1 MRIRCKCHFF
11 SCLDTCKPFT
21 REGLSSLIPRCE
33 CGLPGLL
40 VEFGRTPGI
49 MASLPSPN
57 PATLPASPNP
67 EICWKVTA
75 VWVMVAMYTD
85 IATEG
90 TRGVSSGLETLGAG
104 ADSFT
109 CTCLMIS
116 TYHSLRSAT
125 KPLNHWLALPL
136 SHWPGIQNQYYIFSA
151 CQVYLCCLIYTA
163 CFSQVTALHE

>member
-1 MRIRCKCHFF
+1 MQMPLF

-90 TRGVSSGLETLGAG
+90 TPAG
-104 ADSFT
+104 CPADWKRLALIAS
-109 CTCLMIS
+109 LYLS
-116 TYHSLRSAT
+116 DDLYHSLRTQRHKAAES
-125 KPLNHWLALPL
+125 LALPVSL
-136 SHWPGIQNQYYIFSA
+136 ARHMYKISTISSLRAKFISA
-151 CQVYLCCLIYTA
+151 A
-163 CFSQVTALHE
+163 